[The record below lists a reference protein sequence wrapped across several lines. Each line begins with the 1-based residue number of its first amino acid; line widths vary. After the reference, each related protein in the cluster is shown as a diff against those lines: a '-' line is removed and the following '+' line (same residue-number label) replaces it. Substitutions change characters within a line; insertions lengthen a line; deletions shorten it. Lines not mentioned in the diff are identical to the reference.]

1 MLLSKHGINKLTDYE
16 KFITANIKDEIL
28 EGEEESRSVSENM
41 LILYNQMLE
50 DGRVGPQSDVIK
62 EQGHK
67 VYIKTSE
74 MINEIFDFVNKVG
87 SAEIIP
93 LKLKDFRKQAQKS
106 GYILSV
112 GKVIKF
118 AGKTMRYDEYS
129 RERLQELKL
138 NAIVEPDFTDVTE
151 EENKIIQGVF
161 K

>member
-1 MLLSKHGINKLTDYE
+1 
-16 KFITANIKDEIL
+16 
-28 EGEEESRSVSENM
+28 M

-50 DGRVGPQSDVIK
+50 DGRAGLQNDVIK

-106 GYILSV
+106 GYILNT
-112 GKVIKF
+112 GKVIKS

-138 NAIVEPDFTDVTE
+138 NAIIEPDFTDVTE

>member
-1 MLLSKHGINKLTDYE
+1 
-16 KFITANIKDEIL
+16 
-28 EGEEESRSVSENM
+28 M

-50 DGRVGPQSDVIK
+50 DGRVGPQNDVIK

-67 VYIKTSE
+67 VYIRTSE
-74 MINEIFDFVNKVG
+74 MLNEIFDFVNKVG

-93 LKLKDFRKQAQKS
+93 LKLKDFRKQAQKG
-106 GYILSV
+106 GYIIDT